1 MACCGRQR
9 QRFYETQSR
18 EQPAVKRSPQSFEA
32 RDRRYAGVLF
42 QYIGKT
48 GLTAIGPR
56 SGRQYRFLG
65 HNSVLSV
72 DPIDRR
78 ALMNVPKLK
87 LVVR

>member
-18 EQPAVKRSPQSFEA
+18 ERPAGKRSPQSFNA
-32 RDRRYAGVLF
+32 RDRRRTSVLF

-48 GLTAIGPR
+48 GLTVIGPR
-56 SGRQYRFLG
+56 SGRQYRFMG
-65 HNSVLSV
+65 RNTVLSV
-72 DPIDRR
+72 DPMDRR